1 VVFLFVMTVATGCPE
16 IAGAALQLRTPSIV
30 LATQDA
36 MGFIKVG
43 FLLIL
48 FGEPAVGGR
57 FRRRAT
63 PTALEI
69 GVGHKS
75 LDT

>member
-1 VVFLFVMTVATGCPE
+1 M
-16 IAGAALQLRTPSIV
+16 IAGAALQFRTTSIV

-36 MGFIKVG
+36 MSFIKVG
-43 FLLIL
+43 LLLIL
-48 FGEPAVGGR
+48 FRELAVSGGL
-57 FRRRAT
+57 RRRAT

-69 GVGHKS
+69 GVCHKS